1 MLQYNTRRRETRMS
15 TLNQYTNKQLFE
27 ELLSRGLED
36 YDNEGQAVIYTGIYN
51 LEENNEK
58 QNA

>member
-1 MLQYNTRRRETRMS
+1 M

>member
-51 LEENNEK
+51 PEESNEE
-58 QNA
+58 